1 MRQVQG
7 LLDSVKQKVRTARDI
22 TAGLEI
28 TDEPIWALESERI
41 LEEKQEL
48 ISRLIVQ
55 SQQAFFMAKVS
66 NAEVLVENKILSRF
80 CMLSLPRPLHFASA
94 ENSVSHLVCFFLSRA
109 SNWRNRELCRRMSTC
124 FN

>member
-1 MRQVQG
+1 MRFQISAISKVKRCARQVQG

-28 TDEPIWALESERI
+28 TDEPTWANESERI

-55 SQQAFFMAKVS
+55 SQQGDSPA
-66 NAEVLVENKILSRF
+66 LSQGYF
-80 CMLSLPRPLHFASA
+80 ISLFQK
-94 ENSVSHLVCFFLSRA
+94 
-109 SNWRNRELCRRMSTC
+109 T
-124 FN
+124 